1 MDKNTYYKYLFVVGA
16 TWNILASLSFIMTSI
31 FMRSAFPAYGITVP
45 ISMIWLQSFLFLVA
59 NLGIGYFIVSL
70 DISKNHGIVVIG
82 IIAKLGYFLINLINL
97 LLDKFFNFLSRT
109 IADDLLSF
117 SALHTRAHG
126 IPCFVAFSHPLL
138 CRLILSV
145 KSSVWPL

>member
-1 MDKNTYYKYLFVVGA
+1 LDKKVYYKFLFIIGA

-31 FMRSAFPAYGITVP
+31 FMRSAFPAYGITIP

-82 IIAKLGYFLINLINL
+82 IIAKVGYFLISLVYFIIGDIGILTLLFASVDIVFSILFIEFLINY
-97 LLDKFFNFLSRT
+97 KN
-109 IADDLLSF
+109 I
-117 SALHTRAHG
+117 
-126 IPCFVAFSHPLL
+126 
-138 CRLILSV
+138 
-145 KSSVWPL
+145 

>member
-31 FMRSAFPAYGITVP
+31 FMRSAFPAYGIAIP

-59 NLGIGYFIVSL
+59 NLGIGYLIVSL

-82 IIAKLGYFLINLINL
+82 IIAKIGYFLISLAYFVIGDIGILTLLFAGVDIIFSILFIEFLINY
-97 LLDKFFNFLSRT
+97 KN
-109 IADDLLSF
+109 I
-117 SALHTRAHG
+117 
-126 IPCFVAFSHPLL
+126 
-138 CRLILSV
+138 
-145 KSSVWPL
+145 